1 MKQDIKLSTGRTVSH
16 RPYLIAGKPNGA
28 TEAYIVGG
36 GEMTNDEWSEYTR
49 LNAPVPKRKLTWK
62 DIKAL
67 QA

>member
-1 MKQDIKLSTGRTVSH
+1 MKQDIQLSTGRIVSH
-16 RPYLIAGKPNGA
+16 RPYLTSGA

-49 LNAPVPKRKLTWK
+49 LNAPVPKRKVTWQ